1 MPKEEK
7 GFPRR
12 VLPHTG
18 RGNGW
23 DRLKK
28 SICAELNEG
37 LLVKFHGTVPPPFG
51 MAQNKKATMEVMGGW
66 GIESLKI
73 LETE

>member
-1 MPKEEK
+1 MSKEEK

-18 RGNGW
+18 RGNSW

-28 SICAELNEG
+28 SIRAELNEG
-37 LLVKFHGTVPPPFG
+37 LLVKFHGTLPSPFE
-51 MAQNKKATMEVMGGW
+51 MAQNKKATTEIMGNW
-66 GIESLKI
+66 GIEPLKI